1 MQMTH
6 SMFNQLRRML
16 LYTTSNL
23 VIAVQTCYS
32 HYVRHDNFL
41 YWSHIPKKKKNILG
55 AHFFFLLSVFNTFQ
69 GTLKAFSTTPQGHR
83 SLLNL
88 IQGALLQLLNCTI
101 VALDWSQSIEN
112 RIGNHVGS
120 KHGQN
125 VERYLASFCNT
136 GVSYDRE
143 IQQNIHSTWGEYARV
158 HHQELVWL
166 LSS

>member
-1 MQMTH
+1 
-6 SMFNQLRRML
+6 ML
-16 LYTTSNL
+16 LTLRATRQFSVL
-23 VIAVQTCYS
+23 IAHTKKK
-32 HYVRHDNFL
+32 N
-41 YWSHIPKKKKNILG
+41 KKKKNQHSGSAL
-55 AHFFFLLSVFNTFQ
+55 FFLLSVFNTFQ

-125 VERYLASFCNT
+125 VERY
-136 GVSYDRE
+136 
-143 IQQNIHSTWGEYARV
+143 
-158 HHQELVWL
+158 
-166 LSS
+166 

>member
-1 MQMTH
+1 
-6 SMFNQLRRML
+6 ML
-16 LYTTSNL
+16 LTLRATRQFSVL
-23 VIAVQTCYS
+23 IAHT
-32 HYVRHDNFL
+32 
-41 YWSHIPKKKKNILG
+41 KKKKKTILG

-125 VERYLASFCNT
+125 VERYLALFCNT

-143 IQQNIHSTWGEYARV
+143 IQQNIHST
-158 HHQELVWL
+158 
-166 LSS
+166 

>member
-1 MQMTH
+1 
-6 SMFNQLRRML
+6 ML
-16 LYTTSNL
+16 LTLRATRQFSVL
-23 VIAVQTCYS
+23 IAHTK
-32 HYVRHDNFL
+32 
-41 YWSHIPKKKKNILG
+41 KKKKNILG

-69 GTLKAFSTTPQGHR
+69 GTLKAFSNTPQGHR

-125 VERYLASFCNT
+125 VERY
-136 GVSYDRE
+136 
-143 IQQNIHSTWGEYARV
+143 
-158 HHQELVWL
+158 
-166 LSS
+166 